1 MRIATVFWRKHR
13 GEITALACQG
23 RERCLLKL
31 FVHFFDPLSLLMN
44 QIIAPKDNHCFRLT

>member
-31 FVHFFDPLSLLMN
+31 FVHFFDPLSLMMN